1 MKTEKIFTF
10 LTLLGLLLKYIN
22 VPGGNILL
30 VLSLLILSL
39 LYFPFGFYF
48 LSDKN
53 IKTNTVTS
61 IIFGWLL
68 SITFISIL
76 FRIMHWPGAIVM
88 AICGTF
94 LSIPLVIYSY
104 LKFQKSNSEDLNY
117 FKKLLI
123 RSIILSIISTLFI
136 FFKLPF

>member
-1 MKTEKIFTF
+1 
-10 LTLLGLLLKYIN
+10 
-22 VPGGNILL
+22 
-30 VLSLLILSL
+30 

-76 FRIMHWPGAIVM
+76 FRVMHWPGAFVM

>member
-68 SITFISIL
+68 SIAFIGIL
-76 FRIMHWPGAIVM
+76 FKIMHWPGAIVM
-88 AICGTF
+88 AIFGTF

-123 RSIILSIISTLFI
+123 RSIILSIISMLFI
-136 FFKLPF
+136 FF